1 MMYLLRFKRNQ
12 DSYLF
17 LTAGEFSAPWGL
29 NGQLSKAL
37 RFDQLATLR
46 SIIQE
51 IQGIVFP
58 DKPIDFTPHHFFLLR
73 LYGYAWNDQVE
84 GMMIEMHDVIKA
96 QILDDNMVVVETHRL
111 RNQTWDK
118 HYI

>member
-1 MMYLLRFKRNQ
+1 
-12 DSYLF
+12 
-17 LTAGEFSAPWGL
+17 
-29 NGQLSKAL
+29 
-37 RFDQLATLR
+37 
-46 SIIQE
+46 
-51 IQGIVFP
+51 
-58 DKPIDFTPHHFFLLR
+58 
-73 LYGYAWNDQVE
+73 VE